1 MRQTHPKNTNVNI
14 TLLLVTNTAW
24 SKPYTENDRI
34 KGQTKAKNFFEVSV
48 SEAISAIRNLSGGFG
63 EIKYEEV
70 YYLDLKTLNLVW
82 GGAVMLVNW
91 QVTKRMLMVGKLCE
105 MPMAL

>member
-63 EIKYEEV
+63 GIKYEEV
-70 YYLDLKTLNLVW
+70 YNLDLKILILC

>member
-63 EIKYEEV
+63 GIKYEEV
-70 YYLDLKTLNLVW
+70 YYLDLKTLNLVC
-82 GGAVMLVNW
+82 GG
-91 QVTKRMLMVGKLCE
+91 QLCW
-105 MPMAL
+105 